1 MRNHGLVFFLFMCL
15 TLFGVWALTKMN
27 KDEFPFFTIRQG
39 VVVAVYPGA
48 TAQEVEAQVT
58 KPLED
63 YINGFEEVDK
73 AHTYSVTEDGIVYVY
88 VSLRMFVKSN
98 NEAWSRIRANLD
110 LFRKTSLPK
119 GVLGMMVVDDFGNTS
134 SMLLAVESP
143 ERTPRELAHFARLL
157 SDRLRTIPEMGKI
170 KILGQRQ
177 EEIAVT
183 IDPARLSAYG
193 VNQNLLNAQLLLQ
206 GLRTMTGSEDGAQ
219 YQVVIPYATD
229 YEIAEQIIWS
239 DPATGATL
247 RLKDVA
253 TIERRYATPSKYVD
267 FYEGSTQEYANCLII
282 SMEMTPGN
290 NIVEFGRKVEAQ
302 LEAAR
307 AELPPDLQFHR
318 ITDQPKVVD
327 ASVSSFLR
335 DILISIVVVILVM
348 LMLFPLR
355 TALVAS
361 TGVPV
366 CIAIALGLMYLMGIE
381 LNTVT
386 LAALIFVLGM
396 IVDDSVIV
404 IDGYTNLLEKGH
416 SRWYSAAVS
425 TKQLFV
431 PMALATCSISGMF
444 FPMTKIIT
452 GPLGEFIQ
460 LFPFAVM
467 FALVASIFYAT
478 WVTPYMATCFVRRT
492 RPEEMNRFE
501 RGQNKFFGW
510 LQRGYEKMLRYCFR
524 RPWAVYLLLIL
535 SLGLGLFLLTRL
547 NIQLLPKAER
557 ECFAVEIHL
566 REGSQIEETALVA
579 DSLARVLQQDPR
591 VKSVTS
597 FVGQASPRF
606 HAVYTPNMAK
616 PSYAQFIVNTISCDA
631 TLDVIREYGP
641 RYENHFPNA
650 YIRFKQVDYQAAKN
664 PVEVRFKGGDLE
676 QMAVLADSLKA
687 FMAQQPEM
695 TWVHS
700 DYDQF
705 KRQVRIVLKEDEA
718 TRLGITQAQLSL
730 YLATLHS
737 GTTMTTLYED
747 DYPLPVVLYM
757 EEQGTKSQTCPDLS
771 GEQGDA
777 KLSNS
782 KWSNSQIESLLIP
795 TNIPSLWVPL
805 RQVATLEPAW
815 HHASITHYN
824 GIPTITVG
832 CDLRGNT
839 SSVAAEKKVKQW
851 ISTHLNDLPEG
862 VTISYGGLS
871 AVNSE
876 MVPQILWSV
885 VAALLVMLVLLLYHF
900 GKVPL
905 ALLTLSSALLCIYG
919 AFLGLYIFRLDIS
932 ITAFLGLVALIGVI
946 VRNAIMM
953 YEYAEELR
961 KTKHLSVRDAAYEA
975 GLRRMR
981 PIFLTSAT
989 TALGV
994 MPMIIAHTSLWMPM
1008 GVVICFGTIF
1018 TLPLTVTIL
1027 PVMYWK
1033 LMGRKRTHPAPHR
1046 TPSNSPYKGGEGN
1059 FLTLLLC
1066 LLCCL
1071 PISANNVYPDS
1082 VVSTDESNISTP
1094 SLCREGRGGSSTPS
1108 LCREGRG
1115 GSSPSPFKGEPER
1128 VSEPERVLTLDSC
1141 LALARKNNPEL
1152 RKAALEVEKAKQ
1164 VKQQAFTNYFPQVSA
1179 SALGYH
1185 ALNPL
1190 VDIGLT
1196 DIGNANTREL
1206 LQALYEEFGASLGL
1220 QNHLALFQYGYTMGV
1235 TAVQPVY
1242 VGGKVVAGNRLAK
1255 VGVQAAELQREVQER
1270 DVLEEVEES
1279 YWLIVGLQEKQ
1290 QTVEAVAT
1298 LLDTL
1303 HYTVQTAVNAGLAL
1317 PSDLLQ
1323 VEIKQSEIR
1332 RTRLQLESGLR
1343 LAKRALALAIGV
1355 EDDIV
1360 LSTDPL
1366 QLPLQRGRVD
1376 ELPSSIDTN
1385 LSPSLVGRDG
1395 VGPLSPSLCREGWGG
1410 SSPEHDL
1417 LALQVEAA
1425 QLQKRMVLADAL
1437 PQVAVGASYSYGK
1450 FQADILRNGFGS
1462 ETGNGLLFVSVKVPL
1477 TEWWDTGHKL
1487 KEHSLAVEQARI
1499 EQEHLSAMLDLRT
1512 QQVCDQLQ
1520 QAILMVSEQEQ
1531 VLQKAQQ
1538 NYQLMQA
1545 NYQAGMATLTDL
1557 LTAQTT
1563 LLKAQN
1569 DLTDAIIAYR
1579 VSARRYADF
1588 TRSNRNRSSVSNPS
1602 PFKGEP
1608 ERVSHKAQQFTSHQ
1622 YASAIDHS
1630 ERHTLNLQKYD
1641 IPFPFHSFW

>member
-253 TIERRYATPSKYVD
+253 TIERRYAAASKYVD

-290 NIVEFGRKVEAQ
+290 NIVEFGRKVEKQ
-302 LEAAR
+302 LETAR

-478 WVTPYMATCFVRRT
+478 WVTPYMATRFVHRT

-510 LQRGYEKMLRYCFR
+510 LQSGYEKMLRYCFR

-566 REGSQIEETALVA
+566 REGSPLEETALVA

-631 TLDVIREYGP
+631 TLEVIREYGP

-757 EEQGTKSQTCPDLS
+757 EEQGTKSQEPRARS
-771 GEQGDA
+771 QEQGDA

-782 KWSNSQIESLLIP
+782 KWSNSQIDDLLIP

-919 AFLGLYIFRLDIS
+919 AFLGLYIFQLDIS

-1033 LMGRKRTHPAPHR
+1033 LMGKR
-1046 TPSNSPYKGGEGN
+1046 PSKSPLKGDIKSDKSLQT
-1059 FLTLLLC
+1059 FSKPLLTILLC

-1071 PISANNVYPDS
+1071 PISANNAYPDS
-1082 VVSTDESNISTP
+1082 VVSTDEGNLSTP
-1094 SLCREGRGGSSTPS
+1094 SLCREGRGGSSSFPS
-1108 LCREGRG
+1108 VSSTSRG
-1115 GSSPSPFKGEPER
+1115 G
-1128 VSEPERVLTLDSC
+1128 
-1141 LALARKNNPEL
+1141 
-1152 RKAALEVEKAKQ
+1152 
-1164 VKQQAFTNYFPQVSA
+1164 
-1179 SALGYH
+1179 
-1185 ALNPL
+1185 
-1190 VDIGLT
+1190 
-1196 DIGNANTREL
+1196 
-1206 LQALYEEFGASLGL
+1206 
-1220 QNHLALFQYGYTMGV
+1220 
-1235 TAVQPVY
+1235 
-1242 VGGKVVAGNRLAK
+1242 
-1255 VGVQAAELQREVQER
+1255 
-1270 DVLEEVEES
+1270 
-1279 YWLIVGLQEKQ
+1279 
-1290 QTVEAVAT
+1290 
-1298 LLDTL
+1298 
-1303 HYTVQTAVNAGLAL
+1303 
-1317 PSDLLQ
+1317 
-1323 VEIKQSEIR
+1323 
-1332 RTRLQLESGLR
+1332 
-1343 LAKRALALAIGV
+1343 
-1355 EDDIV
+1355 
-1360 LSTDPL
+1360 
-1366 QLPLQRGRVD
+1366 
-1376 ELPSSIDTN
+1376 
-1385 LSPSLVGRDG
+1385 
-1395 VGPLSPSLCREGWGG
+1395 
-1410 SSPEHDL
+1410 
-1417 LALQVEAA
+1417 
-1425 QLQKRMVLADAL
+1425 
-1437 PQVAVGASYSYGK
+1437 
-1450 FQADILRNGFGS
+1450 
-1462 ETGNGLLFVSVKVPL
+1462 
-1477 TEWWDTGHKL
+1477 
-1487 KEHSLAVEQARI
+1487 
-1499 EQEHLSAMLDLRT
+1499 
-1512 QQVCDQLQ
+1512 
-1520 QAILMVSEQEQ
+1520 
-1531 VLQKAQQ
+1531 
-1538 NYQLMQA
+1538 
-1545 NYQAGMATLTDL
+1545 
-1557 LTAQTT
+1557 
-1563 LLKAQN
+1563 
-1569 DLTDAIIAYR
+1569 
-1579 VSARRYADF
+1579 
-1588 TRSNRNRSSVSNPS
+1588 
-1602 PFKGEP
+1602 
-1608 ERVSHKAQQFTSHQ
+1608 
-1622 YASAIDHS
+1622 
-1630 ERHTLNLQKYD
+1630 
-1641 IPFPFHSFW
+1641 

>member
-247 RLKDVA
+247 RLKDVS

-478 WVTPYMATCFVRRT
+478 WVTPYMATRFVRRT

-510 LQRGYEKMLRYCFR
+510 LQSGYEKMLRYCFR

-566 REGSQIEETALVA
+566 REGAPIEETALVA

-616 PSYAQFIVNTISCDA
+616 SSYAQFIVNTISCDA
-631 TLDVIREYGP
+631 TLEVIREYGP

-730 YLATLHS
+730 YLAMLHS

-757 EEQGTKSQTCPDLS
+757 EEQGTKEVRSPGRTIA
-771 GEQGDA
+771 QGTQA
-777 KLSNS
+777 SSSYAMQLSNS

-815 HHASITHYN
+815 HRASITHYN

-851 ISTHLNDLPEG
+851 ISTHMTDLPEG

-900 GKVPL
+900 GKVSL

-919 AFLGLYIFRLDIS
+919 AFLGLYIFQLDIS

-1033 LMGRKRTHPAPHR
+1033 LMGKR
-1046 TPSNSPYKGGEGN
+1046 PSKSPLKGDFKAGKSVQTFSKP
-1059 FLTLLLC
+1059 FLTILLC

-1071 PISANNVYPDS
+1071 PVSANNAYTDS
-1082 VVSTDESNISTP
+1082 VVSIDEGN
-1094 SLCREGRGGSSTPS
+1094 LSTPS

-1115 GSSPSPFKGEPER
+1115 GSSP
-1128 VSEPERVLTLDSC
+1128 LTLDSC

-1255 VGVQAAELQREVQER
+1255 VGIQAAELQREVQER

-1323 VEIKQSEIR
+1323 VEIKQSELR

-1343 LAKRALALAIGV
+1343 LAKRALAVAIGV

-1395 VGPLSPSLCREGWGG
+1395 VGPLSLPLVGG
-1410 SSPEHDL
+1410 VGGGLPEHDL

-1437 PQVAVGASYSYGK
+1437 PQVAIGANYSYGK

-1579 VSARRYADF
+1579 VSARRYADL

>member
-1 MRNHGLVFFLFMCL
+1 MAKRNHIEGAMRNHGLVFFFFAAL

-73 AHTYSVTEDGIVYVY
+73 AHTYSVTEDGMVYVY

-119 GVLGMMVVDDFGNTS
+119 GVVAMMVVDDFGNTS
-134 SMLLAVESP
+134 SMLLAVESR
-143 ERTPRELAHFARLL
+143 ERTPRELEQFARQL

-219 YQVVIPYATD
+219 YQVVIPYGSEH
-229 YEIAEQIIWS
+229 EIAEQIIWS
-239 DPATGATL
+239 DAASGAAL

-253 TIERRYATPSKYVD
+253 TVERRYASPAKYVD
-267 FYEGSTQEYANCLII
+267 FYEGGTQERANCLII

-290 NIVEFGRKVEAQ
+290 NIVEFGEKVEAQ
-302 LEAAR
+302 LKTAR

-335 DILISIVVVILVM
+335 DIIISILVVILVM

-425 TKQLFV
+425 TRQLFV

-460 LFPFAVM
+460 LFPFAIT
-467 FALVASIFYAT
+467 FALVSSIFYAT
-478 WVTPYMATCFVRRT
+478 WVTPYMATRFVRRT
-492 RPEEMNRFE
+492 RPEEMSWFE
-501 RGQNKFFGW
+501 RRQNKFFGW
-510 LQRGYEKMLRYCFR
+510 LQRGYEKMLRRCFN
-524 RPWAVYLLLIL
+524 RPWGVYLLLVGSI
-535 SLGLGLFLLTRL
+535 GLGLFLLTRL

-566 REGSQIEETALVA
+566 REGSPLEETAEVC
-579 DSLARVLQQDPR
+579 DSLARILQQDPR

-606 HAVYTPNMAK
+606 HAIYAPNMAK
-616 PSYAQFIVNTISCDA
+616 PSYGQFIVNTVSCNA
-631 TLDVIREYGP
+631 TLDVIREYTP
-641 RYENHFPNA
+641 KYENYFPNA

-705 KRQVRIVLKEDEA
+705 VRQVRIVLKEDEA
-718 TRLGITQAQLSL
+718 TRLGITQTQLSL

-737 GTTMTTLYED
+737 GTTVTTIYED
-747 DYPLPVVLYM
+747 DYPVPVVLYM
-757 EEQGTKSQTCPDLS
+757 DKEPGMGSQEQGLAQLS
-771 GEQGDA
+771 T
-777 KLSNS
+777 L
-782 KWSNSQIESLLIP
+782 NSQSSLEDLLIP
-795 TNIPSLWVPL
+795 TNIPSVWVPL

-815 HHASITHYN
+815 HRASITHYN

-832 CDLRGNT
+832 CDLRGKT

-851 ISTHLNDLPEG
+851 IKTHLNDLPEG
-862 VTISYGGLS
+862 ISISYGGLS

-900 GKVPL
+900 GKVSL
-905 ALLTLSSALLCIYG
+905 AILTLSSALLCIYG
-919 AFLGLYIFRLDIS
+919 AFLGLFIFRLDIS
-932 ITAFLGLVALIGVI
+932 MTAFLGLVALIGVI

-1018 TLPLTVTIL
+1018 TLPLTITIL

-1033 LMGRKRTHPAPHR
+1033 LMGRSER
-1046 TPSNSPYKGGEGN
+1046 KGGTVSGAQQEQLSDALPPQKETPTLQKSVVKPV
-1059 FLTLLLC
+1059 LTILLC

-1071 PISANNVYPDS
+1071 PAIADTNL
-1082 VVSTDESNISTP
+1082 STPSLRMEEQGGASTP
-1094 SLCREGRGGSSTPS
+1094 SLCREGRGGSS
-1108 LCREGRG
+1108 
-1115 GSSPSPFKGEPER
+1115 
-1128 VSEPERVLTLDSC
+1128 LTLDSC
-1141 LALARKNNPEL
+1141 LQLARKNNPEL
-1152 RKAALEVEKAKQ
+1152 KKAVLEVEKAKQ

-1179 SALGYH
+1179 TAVGYH
-1185 ALNPL
+1185 ALHPIID
-1190 VDIGLT
+1190 VGLT
-1196 DIGNANTREL
+1196 DLGNANTREI
-1206 LQALYEEFGASLGL
+1206 LQVLYEEYGAALGL
-1220 QNHLALFQYGYTMGV
+1220 QNHLSLFQYGYTVGV
-1235 TAVQPVY
+1235 SAVQPVY
-1242 VGGKVVAGNRLAK
+1242 VGGKIAAGNRLAK
-1255 VGVQAAELQREVQER
+1255 VGIQAAELQREVQER

-1290 QTVEAVAT
+1290 ETVEAVSA

-1303 HYTVQTAVNAGLAL
+1303 HHTVQTAVNAGLTL
-1317 PSDLLQ
+1317 PTDLLQ

-1343 LAKRALALAIGV
+1343 LAKRALAIAIGV
-1355 EDDIV
+1355 EDITIIEDAGISPAV
-1360 LSTDPL
+1360 QECTVSGSHDNDT
-1366 QLPLQRGRVD
+1366 
-1376 ELPSSIDTN
+1376 IDTN
-1385 LSPSLVGRDG
+1385 LSPYLERDG
-1395 VGPLSPSLCREGWGG
+1395 EAHLSPSLCREGWGG

-1437 PQVAVGASYSYGK
+1437 PQVAVGANYAYGK
-1450 FQADILRNGFGS
+1450 FQADILRDGFGS
-1462 ETGNGLLFVSVKVPL
+1462 NTGNGMLFLTVKLPL
-1477 TEWWDTGHKL
+1477 TEWWETGHKL
-1487 KEHSLAVEQARI
+1487 KQQNLALEQAKI
-1499 EQEHLSAMLDLRT
+1499 DQAHLSEMLDLRT
-1512 QQVCDQLQ
+1512 QQVYDQLQ
-1520 QAILMVSEQEQ
+1520 QSVLMVAEQEQ

-1579 VSARRYADF
+1579 VSARRYADL
-1588 TRSNRNRSSVSNPS
+1588 TRSNRTRLGAQESSSAS
-1602 PFKGEP
+1602 DKEQGGGATS
-1608 ERVSHKAQQFTSHQ
+1608 RKAQQLTSHQ

>member
-267 FYEGSTQEYANCLII
+267 FYEGCTQEYANCLII

-307 AELPPDLQFHR
+307 TELPPDLQFHR

-478 WVTPYMATCFVRRT
+478 WVTPYMATRFVRRT

-510 LQRGYEKMLRYCFR
+510 LQSGYEKMLRYCFR

-566 REGSQIEETALVA
+566 REGSPIVETALVA
-579 DSLARVLQQDPR
+579 DSLARMLQQDPR

-631 TLDVIREYGP
+631 TLEVIREYGP

-687 FMAQQPEM
+687 FMAQQSEM

-718 TRLGITQAQLSL
+718 TRLGITQTQLSL

-771 GEQGDA
+771 GERGDA

-782 KWSNSQIESLLIP
+782 KWSNSQIESLPIP

-815 HHASITHYN
+815 HRASITHYN

-851 ISTHLNDLPEG
+851 ISTHLTDLPEG

-953 YEYAEELR
+953 YEYAEELC

-1033 LMGRKRTHPAPHR
+1033 LMGKR
-1046 TPSNSPYKGGEGN
+1046 PSKSPLKGDFKAGKSVQT
-1059 FLTLLLC
+1059 FSKPLLTILLC

-1071 PISANNVYPDS
+1071 PISANNAYTDS
-1082 VVSTDESNISTP
+1082 VVFIDEGNLSTP
-1094 SLCREGRGGSSTPS
+1094 SLCREGRGGFS
-1108 LCREGRG
+1108 L
-1115 GSSPSPFKGEPER
+1115 SPFKG
-1128 VSEPERVLTLDSC
+1128 EPERVLTLDSC
-1141 LALARKNNPEL
+1141 LALARRNNPEL

-1255 VGVQAAELQREVQER
+1255 VGIQAAELQREVQER

-1323 VEIKQSEIR
+1323 VEIKQSELR

-1343 LAKRALALAIGV
+1343 LAKRALAVDIGV

-1395 VGPLSPSLCREGWGG
+1395 VGPLSSSLVGRDGVGPLSLPLVGG
-1410 SSPEHDL
+1410 VGGGLPEHDL

-1437 PQVAVGASYSYGK
+1437 PQVAIGANYSYGK

-1477 TEWWDTGHKL
+1477 TEWWETGHKL

-1579 VSARRYADF
+1579 VSARRYADL

>member
-302 LEAAR
+302 LETAR

-366 CIAIALGLMYLMGIE
+366 CIAIALGLMYLTGIE

-478 WVTPYMATCFVRRT
+478 WVTPYMATRFVHRT

-510 LQRGYEKMLRYCFR
+510 LQSGYEKMLRYCFR

-566 REGSQIEETALVA
+566 REGSPIEETALVA
-579 DSLARVLQQDPR
+579 DSLARMLQQDPR

-631 TLDVIREYGP
+631 TLEVIREYGP

-718 TRLGITQAQLSL
+718 TRLGITQTQLSL

-757 EEQGTKSQTCPDLS
+757 EEQGTKSQ
-771 GEQGDA
+771 GDE

-1033 LMGRKRTHPAPHR
+1033 LMGKR
-1046 TPSNSPYKGGEGN
+1046 PSKSPLKGDFKAGKSVQTFSKP
-1059 FLTLLLC
+1059 FLTILLC

-1071 PISANNVYPDS
+1071 PISANNAYLDS
-1082 VVSTDESNISTP
+1082 VVSIDEGNLSTP
-1094 SLCREGRGGSSTPS
+1094 SLCREGRGGSS
-1108 LCREGRG
+1108 L
-1115 GSSPSPFKGEPER
+1115 SPFKGEPEG
-1128 VSEPERVLTLDSC
+1128 VLEPERVLTLDSC

-1185 ALNPL
+1185 ALNPM

-1255 VGVQAAELQREVQER
+1255 VGIQASELQREVQER

-1323 VEIKQSEIR
+1323 VEIKQSELR

-1343 LAKRALALAIGV
+1343 LAKRALAVAIGV

-1395 VGPLSPSLCREGWGG
+1395 VGPLSLPLVGGVGEGL
-1410 SSPEHDL
+1410 PEHDL

-1437 PQVAVGASYSYGK
+1437 PQVAIGANYSYGK
-1450 FQADILRNGFGS
+1450 FQADILHNGFGS

-1579 VSARRYADF
+1579 VSARRYADL

-1630 ERHTLNLQKYD
+1630 ECHTLNLQKYD

>member
-1 MRNHGLVFFLFMCL
+1 MRNHGLVFFLFICL

-119 GVLGMMVVDDFGNTS
+119 GVLAVMVVDDFGNTS

-143 ERTPRELAHFARLL
+143 ERTPRELEQFARSL

-206 GLRTMTGSEDGAQ
+206 GMRTMTGSEDGAQ
-219 YQVVIPYATD
+219 YQVVIPYSSD
-229 YEIAEQIIWS
+229 HEIAEQIIWS
-239 DPATGATL
+239 DPATGTTL

-253 TIERRYATPSKYVD
+253 TVERRYATPTKYVD
-267 FYEGSTQEYANCLII
+267 FYEGGTQNHTNCLII

-302 LEAAR
+302 LETAR

-478 WVTPYMATCFVRRT
+478 WVTPYMATRFVRRT

-510 LQRGYEKMLRYCFR
+510 LQSGYEKMLCYCFR

-566 REGSQIEETALVA
+566 REGSPIEETALVA

-631 TLDVIREYGP
+631 TLEVIREYGP

-757 EEQGTKSQTCPDLS
+757 EEQGAGSQ
-771 GEQGDA
+771 EQGA
-777 KLSNS
+777 RSKEPEGVELSNSKLSNS
-782 KWSNSQIESLLIP
+782 QIDDLLIP

-815 HHASITHYN
+815 HPASITHYN

-919 AFLGLYIFRLDIS
+919 AFLGLYIFQLDIS

-1033 LMGRKRTHPAPHR
+1033 LMGKKMTLPNPHR

-1059 FLTLLLC
+1059 FLTILLC

-1071 PISANNVYPDS
+1071 PISANNAYPDS
-1082 VVSTDESNISTP
+1082 VVSTDEGNLSI
-1094 SLCREGRGGSSTPS
+1094 PS

-1115 GSSPSPFKGEPER
+1115 GSSPSPFKGE
-1128 VSEPERVLTLDSC
+1128 SERVLTLDSC
-1141 LALARKNNPEL
+1141 LQLARKNNPEL

-1179 SALGYH
+1179 TALGYH
-1185 ALNPL
+1185 ALNPI

-1220 QNHLALFQYGYTMGV
+1220 QNHLALFQYGYTVGV
-1235 TAVQPVY
+1235 SAVQPVY
-1242 VGGKVVAGNRLAK
+1242 VGGKVAAGNRLAK
-1255 VGVQAAELQREVQER
+1255 VGVQAAELQQEVQER
-1270 DVLEEVEES
+1270 EVLEEVEES

-1343 LAKRALALAIGV
+1343 LAKRALAVAIGV

-1360 LSTDPL
+1360 LSPDPL
-1366 QLPLQRGRVD
+1366 QLPLREHPKNQRFFGDPARGRVD
-1376 ELPSSIDTN
+1376 ELLSSIDTN

-1395 VGPLSPSLCREGWGG
+1395 VGPLSPSLCREGRGG

-1417 LALQVEAA
+1417 LALQVKAA

-1437 PQVAVGASYSYGK
+1437 PQVAIGANYSYGK
-1450 FQADILRNGFGS
+1450 FQADILRDDFGS
-1462 ETGNGLLFVSVKVPL
+1462 KTGNGLVFVSVKVPL

-1487 KEHSLAVEQARI
+1487 KEHSLAVEQAKI
-1499 EQEHLSAMLDLRT
+1499 EQEHLSEMLDLRT
-1512 QQVCDQLQ
+1512 QQVCDQLEQ
-1520 QAILMVSEQEQ
+1520 SILLVAEQEQ
-1531 VLQKAQQ
+1531 VLLKAQQ

-1579 VSARRYADF
+1579 VSARRYADL
-1588 TRSNRNRSSVSNPS
+1588 TRSNRNRSSVSHNS

>member
-193 VNQNLLNAQLLLQ
+193 VNQNLLNVQLLLQ

-253 TIERRYATPSKYVD
+253 TIERCYATPSKYVD

-302 LEAAR
+302 LETAR

-478 WVTPYMATCFVRRT
+478 WVTPYMATRFVRRT

-566 REGSQIEETALVA
+566 REGSLIEETALVA

-631 TLDVIREYGP
+631 TLEVIREYTP

-757 EEQGTKSQTCPDLS
+757 EEQGTKSQ
-771 GEQGDA
+771 GDE

-795 TNIPSLWVPL
+795 TNLPSLWVPL

-815 HHASITHYN
+815 HRASITHYN

-851 ISTHLNDLPEG
+851 ISTHLSDLPEG

-1033 LMGRKRTHPAPHR
+1033 LMGKR
-1046 TPSNSPYKGGEGN
+1046 PSKSPLKGDFKAGKSVQTFSKP
-1059 FLTLLLC
+1059 FLTILLC

-1071 PISANNVYPDS
+1071 PVSANNAYTDS
-1082 VVSTDESNISTP
+1082 VVSIDEGN
-1094 SLCREGRGGSSTPS
+1094 LSTPS

-1115 GSSPSPFKGEPER
+1115 GSSP
-1128 VSEPERVLTLDSC
+1128 LTLDSC

-1437 PQVAVGASYSYGK
+1437 PQVAIGANYSYGK
-1450 FQADILRNGFGS
+1450 FQADILRDDFGS
-1462 ETGNGLLFVSVKVPL
+1462 KTGNGLLFVSVKVPL

-1487 KEHSLAVEQARI
+1487 KEHSLAVEQAKI
-1499 EQEHLSAMLDLRT
+1499 EQEHLSEMLDLRT
-1512 QQVCDQLQ
+1512 QQVCDQLEQ
-1520 QAILMVSEQEQ
+1520 SILLVAEQEQ
-1531 VLQKAQQ
+1531 VLRKAQQ

-1579 VSARRYADF
+1579 VSARRYADL
-1588 TRSNRNRSSVSNPS
+1588 TRSNRNRSSVSHNS

-1630 ERHTLNLQKYD
+1630 EHHTLNLQKYD

>member
-1 MRNHGLVFFLFMCL
+1 MRNRNHIEGAMRNHGLVFFLFMCL

-63 YINGFEEVDK
+63 YINAFEEVDK
-73 AHTYSVTEDGIVYVY
+73 AHTYSVTEDGMVYVY

-119 GVLGMMVVDDFGNTS
+119 GVLAVMVVDDFGNTS

-143 ERTPRELAHFARLL
+143 ERTPRELEQFARSL

-206 GLRTMTGSEDGAQ
+206 GMRTMTGSEDGAQ
-219 YQVVIPYATD
+219 YQVVIPYGSEH
-229 YEIAEQIIWS
+229 EIAEQIIWS

-253 TIERRYATPSKYVD
+253 TVERRYATSSKYVD
-267 FYEGSTQEYANCLII
+267 FYEGKALCPGTPQFIPTSREQVGAQRRCGLQAAPGDKEEQRGMVRPGDRTSMKAAPNSVEPALNHTNCLII

-290 NIVEFGRKVEAQ
+290 NIVEFGEKVEAQ
-302 LEAAR
+302 LQTAR

-335 DILISIVVVILVM
+335 DIIISIVVVILVM

-478 WVTPYMATCFVRRT
+478 WVTPYMATRFVRRT
-492 RPEEMNRFE
+492 RPEEKNWFE

-510 LQRGYEKMLRYCFR
+510 LQRGYERLLRRCFE
-524 RPWAVYLLLIL
+524 RPWMVYLLLIG
-535 SLGLGLFLLTRL
+535 SLGLGIFLLTRL

-566 REGSQIEETALVA
+566 REGSSVEETAVVA
-579 DSLARVLQQDPR
+579 DSLARILQQDPR

-606 HAVYTPNMAK
+606 HAVYAPNMAK
-616 PSYAQFIVNTISCDA
+616 PSYAQFIVNTVSCDA
-631 TLDVIREYGP
+631 TLEVIREYTP

-650 YIRFKQVDYQAAKN
+650 YVRFKQVDYQAAKN

-718 TRLGITQAQLSL
+718 TRLGITQTQLSL
-730 YLATLHS
+730 YLATLHG
-737 GTTMTTLYED
+737 GTTMTTLYEN
-747 DYPLPVVLYM
+747 DYPIPVVLYM
-757 EEQGTKSQTCPDLS
+757 EEEPRAKSQEPRTLNELPRPAC
-771 GEQGDA
+771 GEGVGGGESLNPQPST
-777 KLSNS
+777 L
-782 KWSNSQIESLLIP
+782 NSQPSLEDVLVP

-815 HHASITHYN
+815 HRAFITHYN

-851 ISTHLNDLPEG
+851 INTHMTDLPEG

-919 AFLGLYIFRLDIS
+919 AFLGLFIFQLDIS

-994 MPMIIAHTSLWMPM
+994 MPMIIARTSLWMPM
-1008 GVVICFGTIF
+1008 GVVICFGTIL
-1018 TLPLTVTIL
+1018 TLPLTITIL

-1033 LMGRKRTHPAPHR
+1033 LMGKKRTLPNP
-1046 TPSNSPYKGGEGN
+1046 PYRGRGKN
-1059 FLTLLLC
+1059 LITLLLS

-1071 PISANNVYPDS
+1071 PISANNDYPES
-1082 VVSTDESNISTP
+1082 VVSTDEGNLP
-1094 SLCREGRGGSSTPS
+1094 TPS

-1115 GSSPSPFKGEPER
+1115 GSSP
-1128 VSEPERVLTLDSC
+1128 LTLDSC
-1141 LALARKNNPEL
+1141 LQLARKNNPEL

-1220 QNHLALFQYGYTMGV
+1220 QNHLALFQYGYTVGV
-1235 TAVQPVY
+1235 SAVQPVY

-1255 VGVQAAELQREVQER
+1255 VGVQAAELQQEVQER

-1290 QTVEAVAT
+1290 QTVEAVAA

-1303 HYTVQTAVNAGLAL
+1303 HHTVQTAFNVGLAL
-1317 PSDLLQ
+1317 PTDLLQ

-1332 RTRLQLESGLR
+1332 RTRLQ
-1343 LAKRALALAIGV
+1343 
-1355 EDDIV
+1355 
-1360 LSTDPL
+1360 
-1366 QLPLQRGRVD
+1366 
-1376 ELPSSIDTN
+1376 
-1385 LSPSLVGRDG
+1385 
-1395 VGPLSPSLCREGWGG
+1395 
-1410 SSPEHDL
+1410 
-1417 LALQVEAA
+1417 
-1425 QLQKRMVLADAL
+1425 
-1437 PQVAVGASYSYGK
+1437 
-1450 FQADILRNGFGS
+1450 
-1462 ETGNGLLFVSVKVPL
+1462 
-1477 TEWWDTGHKL
+1477 
-1487 KEHSLAVEQARI
+1487 
-1499 EQEHLSAMLDLRT
+1499 
-1512 QQVCDQLQ
+1512 
-1520 QAILMVSEQEQ
+1520 
-1531 VLQKAQQ
+1531 
-1538 NYQLMQA
+1538 
-1545 NYQAGMATLTDL
+1545 
-1557 LTAQTT
+1557 
-1563 LLKAQN
+1563 
-1569 DLTDAIIAYR
+1569 
-1579 VSARRYADF
+1579 
-1588 TRSNRNRSSVSNPS
+1588 
-1602 PFKGEP
+1602 
-1608 ERVSHKAQQFTSHQ
+1608 
-1622 YASAIDHS
+1622 
-1630 ERHTLNLQKYD
+1630 
-1641 IPFPFHSFW
+1641 

>member
-1 MRNHGLVFFLFMCL
+1 
-15 TLFGVWALTKMN
+15 
-27 KDEFPFFTIRQG
+27 
-39 VVVAVYPGA
+39 
-48 TAQEVEAQVT
+48 
-58 KPLED
+58 
-63 YINGFEEVDK
+63 
-73 AHTYSVTEDGIVYVY
+73 
-88 VSLRMFVKSN
+88 
-98 NEAWSRIRANLD
+98 
-110 LFRKTSLPK
+110 
-119 GVLGMMVVDDFGNTS
+119 
-134 SMLLAVESP
+134 
-143 ERTPRELAHFARLL
+143 
-157 SDRLRTIPEMGKI
+157 
-170 KILGQRQ
+170 
-177 EEIAVT
+177 
-183 IDPARLSAYG
+183 
-193 VNQNLLNAQLLLQ
+193 
-206 GLRTMTGSEDGAQ
+206 
-219 YQVVIPYATD
+219 
-229 YEIAEQIIWS
+229 
-239 DPATGATL
+239 
-247 RLKDVA
+247 
-253 TIERRYATPSKYVD
+253 
-267 FYEGSTQEYANCLII
+267 
-282 SMEMTPGN
+282 
-290 NIVEFGRKVEAQ
+290 
-302 LEAAR
+302 
-307 AELPPDLQFHR
+307 
-318 ITDQPKVVD
+318 
-327 ASVSSFLR
+327 
-335 DILISIVVVILVM
+335 
-348 LMLFPLR
+348 
-355 TALVAS
+355 
-361 TGVPV
+361 
-366 CIAIALGLMYLMGIE
+366 
-381 LNTVT
+381 
-386 LAALIFVLGM
+386 
-396 IVDDSVIV
+396 
-404 IDGYTNLLEKGH
+404 
-416 SRWYSAAVS
+416 
-425 TKQLFV
+425 
-431 PMALATCSISGMF
+431 
-444 FPMTKIIT
+444 
-452 GPLGEFIQ
+452 
-460 LFPFAVM
+460 
-467 FALVASIFYAT
+467 
-478 WVTPYMATCFVRRT
+478 
-492 RPEEMNRFE
+492 
-501 RGQNKFFGW
+501 
-510 LQRGYEKMLRYCFR
+510 
-524 RPWAVYLLLIL
+524 
-535 SLGLGLFLLTRL
+535 
-547 NIQLLPKAER
+547 
-557 ECFAVEIHL
+557 
-566 REGSQIEETALVA
+566 
-579 DSLARVLQQDPR
+579 
-591 VKSVTS
+591 
-597 FVGQASPRF
+597 
-606 HAVYTPNMAK
+606 
-616 PSYAQFIVNTISCDA
+616 
-631 TLDVIREYGP
+631 
-641 RYENHFPNA
+641 
-650 YIRFKQVDYQAAKN
+650 
-664 PVEVRFKGGDLE
+664 
-676 QMAVLADSLKA
+676 
-687 FMAQQPEM
+687 
-695 TWVHS
+695 
-700 DYDQF
+700 
-705 KRQVRIVLKEDEA
+705 
-718 TRLGITQAQLSL
+718 
-730 YLATLHS
+730 
-737 GTTMTTLYED
+737 
-747 DYPLPVVLYM
+747 
-757 EEQGTKSQTCPDLS
+757 
-771 GEQGDA
+771 
-777 KLSNS
+777 
-782 KWSNSQIESLLIP
+782 
-795 TNIPSLWVPL
+795 
-805 RQVATLEPAW
+805 
-815 HHASITHYN
+815 
-824 GIPTITVG
+824 
-832 CDLRGNT
+832 
-839 SSVAAEKKVKQW
+839 
-851 ISTHLNDLPEG
+851 
-862 VTISYGGLS
+862 
-871 AVNSE
+871 
-876 MVPQILWSV
+876 
-885 VAALLVMLVLLLYHF
+885 
-900 GKVPL
+900 
-905 ALLTLSSALLCIYG
+905 
-919 AFLGLYIFRLDIS
+919 
-932 ITAFLGLVALIGVI
+932 
-946 VRNAIMM
+946 
-953 YEYAEELR
+953 
-961 KTKHLSVRDAAYEA
+961 
-975 GLRRMR
+975 MR

-1033 LMGRKRTHPAPHR
+1033 LMGKR
-1046 TPSNSPYKGGEGN
+1046 PSKSPLKGDIKSGKSVQT
-1059 FLTLLLC
+1059 FSKPLLTILLC
-1066 LLCCL
+1066 LLCGL
-1071 PISANNVYPDS
+1071 PISANNAYPDS
-1082 VVSTDESNISTP
+1082 VVSTDEGN
-1094 SLCREGRGGSSTPS
+1094 LSTPS

-1128 VSEPERVLTLDSC
+1128 VLEPERALTLDSC
-1141 LALARKNNPEL
+1141 LALARRNNPEL
-1152 RKAALEVEKAKQ
+1152 RKASLEVEKAKQ

-1270 DVLEEVEES
+1270 EVQEEVEES

-1355 EDDIV
+1355 EVDIV

-1437 PQVAVGASYSYGK
+1437 PQVAIGANYSYGK

-1579 VSARRYADF
+1579 VSARRYADL
-1588 TRSNRNRSSVSNPS
+1588 TRSNRSRSSVSNPS

>member
-143 ERTPRELAHFARLL
+143 ERTPRELAHFTRLL

-253 TIERRYATPSKYVD
+253 TIERRYAASSKYVD

-478 WVTPYMATCFVRRT
+478 WVTPYMATRFVRRT

-510 LQRGYEKMLRYCFR
+510 LQSGYEKMLRYCFR

-566 REGSQIEETALVA
+566 REGSPIEETALVA

-631 TLDVIREYGP
+631 TLEVIREYGP

-705 KRQVRIVLKEDEA
+705 KRQVRIVLKEEEA

-757 EEQGTKSQTCPDLS
+757 EEQGGRSQ
-771 GEQGDA
+771 EQGDA

-782 KWSNSQIESLLIP
+782 KWSNCQIDDLLIP

-851 ISTHLNDLPEG
+851 ISTHLTDLPEG

-919 AFLGLYIFRLDIS
+919 AFLGLYIFQLDIS

-1033 LMGRKRTHPAPHR
+1033 LMGRKEPRTRSQEQGRA
-1046 TPSNSPYKGGEGN
+1046 TNSASSIIGKAKNVLP
-1059 FLTLLLC
+1059 LLLC

-1071 PISANNVYPDS
+1071 PISANNAYPDS
-1082 VVSTDESNISTP
+1082 VVSTDEGNLSTP
-1094 SLCREGRGGSSTPS
+1094 SLYREGRGGSST
-1108 LCREGRG
+1108 
-1115 GSSPSPFKGEPER
+1115 
-1128 VSEPERVLTLDSC
+1128 LTLDSC

-1242 VGGKVVAGNRLAK
+1242 VGGKIVAGNRLAK

-1323 VEIKQSEIR
+1323 VEIKQSELR
-1332 RTRLQLESGLR
+1332 RTRIQLESGLR

-1355 EDDIV
+1355 EDPPQLQDPPRPSLQREGGELVSIDDAN
-1360 LSTDPL
+1360 LST
-1366 QLPLQRGRVD
+1366 LPL
-1376 ELPSSIDTN
+1376 
-1385 LSPSLVGRDG
+1385 VGG
-1395 VGPLSPSLCREGWGG
+1395 VGGG
-1410 SSPEHDL
+1410 LPEHDL

-1437 PQVAVGASYSYGK
+1437 PQVAIGANYSYGK
-1450 FQADILRNGFGS
+1450 FQADVLRGGFGS

-1579 VSARRYADF
+1579 VSARRYVDL
-1588 TRSNRNRSSVSNPS
+1588 TRSNRNRSSVSHNSPAPS
-1602 PFKGEP
+1602 
-1608 ERVSHKAQQFTSHQ
+1608 ERGQGGGAASHKVQQFTSHQ

-1630 ERHTLNLQKYD
+1630 ERHTLNLQKYE

>member
-119 GVLGMMVVDDFGNTS
+119 GGLGMMVVDDFGNTS

-302 LEAAR
+302 LETAR

-467 FALVASIFYAT
+467 FALVARIFYAT
-478 WVTPYMATCFVRRT
+478 WVTPDMATRFVRRT

-510 LQRGYEKMLRYCFR
+510 LQSGYEKMLRYCFR

-566 REGSQIEETALVA
+566 REGSPIEETALVA

-631 TLDVIREYGP
+631 TLEVIREYGS

-687 FMAQQPEM
+687 FMAQQSEM

-757 EEQGTKSQTCPDLS
+757 EEPGAKRQVPGGRSQ
-771 GEQGDA
+771 EQGGT

-782 KWSNSQIESLLIP
+782 KWSNSQIDDLLIP

-1033 LMGRKRTHPAPHR
+1033 LMGRKEPRTKSQEQGRA
-1046 TPSNSPYKGGEGN
+1046 TNSASSIIGKAKNVLP
-1059 FLTLLLC
+1059 LLLC

-1071 PISANNVYPDS
+1071 PVSANNAYTDS
-1082 VVSTDESNISTP
+1082 VVSIDEGN
-1094 SLCREGRGGSSTPS
+1094 LSTPS

-1115 GSSPSPFKGEPER
+1115 GSSP
-1128 VSEPERVLTLDSC
+1128 LTLDSC

-1255 VGVQAAELQREVQER
+1255 VGIQAAELQREVQER

-1323 VEIKQSEIR
+1323 VEIKQSELR

-1343 LAKRALALAIGV
+1343 LAKRALAVAIGV

-1417 LALQVEAA
+1417 LALQVETA

-1437 PQVAVGASYSYGK
+1437 PQVAIGANYSYGK
-1450 FQADILRNGFGS
+1450 FQADVLRGGFGS

-1477 TEWWDTGHKL
+1477 TEWWDTGHKP

-1579 VSARRYADF
+1579 VSARRYADL
-1588 TRSNRNRSSVSNPS
+1588 TRSNRNRSSVSHNSPAPS
-1602 PFKGEP
+1602 G
-1608 ERVSHKAQQFTSHQ
+1608 RGQGGGAASHKAQQFTSHQ

>member
-253 TIERRYATPSKYVD
+253 TIERRYAAASKYVD

-290 NIVEFGRKVEAQ
+290 NIVEFGRKVEKQ
-302 LEAAR
+302 LETAR

-478 WVTPYMATCFVRRT
+478 WVTPYMATRFVHRT

-510 LQRGYEKMLRYCFR
+510 LQSGYEKMLRYCFR

-566 REGSQIEETALVA
+566 REGSPLEETALVA

-631 TLDVIREYGP
+631 TLEVIREYGP

-757 EEQGTKSQTCPDLS
+757 EEQGTKSQEPRARS
-771 GEQGDA
+771 QEQGDA

-782 KWSNSQIESLLIP
+782 KWSNSQIDDLLIP

-851 ISTHLNDLPEG
+851 ISTHMTDLPEG

-919 AFLGLYIFRLDIS
+919 AFLGLYIFQLDIS

-1033 LMGRKRTHPAPHR
+1033 LMGKR
-1046 TPSNSPYKGGEGN
+1046 PSKSPLKGDIKSDKSLQT
-1059 FLTLLLC
+1059 FSKPLLTILLC

-1071 PISANNVYPDS
+1071 PISANNAYPDS
-1082 VVSTDESNISTP
+1082 VVSTDEGN
-1094 SLCREGRGGSSTPS
+1094 LSTPS

-1115 GSSPSPFKGEPER
+1115 GSSPSPFKGEPEG
-1128 VSEPERVLTLDSC
+1128 VFEPERVLTLDSC

-1179 SALGYH
+1179 SALGYN

-1242 VGGKVVAGNRLAK
+1242 VGGKVVAGNRLAM

-1343 LAKRALALAIGV
+1343 LAKRALALSIGV

-1366 QLPLQRGRVD
+1366 QLPLQRGIVD

-1385 LSPSLVGRDG
+1385 F
-1395 VGPLSPSLCREGWGG
+1395 SPSLCREGWGG

-1417 LALQVEAA
+1417 LALQVKAA

-1437 PQVAVGASYSYGK
+1437 PQVAIGANYSYGK
-1450 FQADILRNGFGS
+1450 FKADILRNGFGS

-1499 EQEHLSAMLDLRT
+1499 EQEHLSAMLDLRM

-1579 VSARRYADF
+1579 VSARRYADL

>member
-1 MRNHGLVFFLFMCL
+1 M
-15 TLFGVWALTKMN
+15 
-27 KDEFPFFTIRQG
+27 
-39 VVVAVYPGA
+39 
-48 TAQEVEAQVT
+48 
-58 KPLED
+58 
-63 YINGFEEVDK
+63 
-73 AHTYSVTEDGIVYVY
+73 
-88 VSLRMFVKSN
+88 
-98 NEAWSRIRANLD
+98 
-110 LFRKTSLPK
+110 
-119 GVLGMMVVDDFGNTS
+119 
-134 SMLLAVESP
+134 
-143 ERTPRELAHFARLL
+143 
-157 SDRLRTIPEMGKI
+157 
-170 KILGQRQ
+170 
-177 EEIAVT
+177 
-183 IDPARLSAYG
+183 
-193 VNQNLLNAQLLLQ
+193 
-206 GLRTMTGSEDGAQ
+206 
-219 YQVVIPYATD
+219 
-229 YEIAEQIIWS
+229 
-239 DPATGATL
+239 
-247 RLKDVA
+247 
-253 TIERRYATPSKYVD
+253 
-267 FYEGSTQEYANCLII
+267 
-282 SMEMTPGN
+282 
-290 NIVEFGRKVEAQ
+290 
-302 LEAAR
+302 
-307 AELPPDLQFHR
+307 
-318 ITDQPKVVD
+318 
-327 ASVSSFLR
+327 
-335 DILISIVVVILVM
+335 
-348 LMLFPLR
+348 
-355 TALVAS
+355 
-361 TGVPV
+361 
-366 CIAIALGLMYLMGIE
+366 
-381 LNTVT
+381 
-386 LAALIFVLGM
+386 
-396 IVDDSVIV
+396 
-404 IDGYTNLLEKGH
+404 
-416 SRWYSAAVS
+416 
-425 TKQLFV
+425 
-431 PMALATCSISGMF
+431 
-444 FPMTKIIT
+444 
-452 GPLGEFIQ
+452 
-460 LFPFAVM
+460 
-467 FALVASIFYAT
+467 
-478 WVTPYMATCFVRRT
+478 
-492 RPEEMNRFE
+492 
-501 RGQNKFFGW
+501 
-510 LQRGYEKMLRYCFR
+510 
-524 RPWAVYLLLIL
+524 
-535 SLGLGLFLLTRL
+535 
-547 NIQLLPKAER
+547 
-557 ECFAVEIHL
+557 
-566 REGSQIEETALVA
+566 
-579 DSLARVLQQDPR
+579 
-591 VKSVTS
+591 
-597 FVGQASPRF
+597 
-606 HAVYTPNMAK
+606 
-616 PSYAQFIVNTISCDA
+616 
-631 TLDVIREYGP
+631 
-641 RYENHFPNA
+641 
-650 YIRFKQVDYQAAKN
+650 
-664 PVEVRFKGGDLE
+664 
-676 QMAVLADSLKA
+676 
-687 FMAQQPEM
+687 
-695 TWVHS
+695 
-700 DYDQF
+700 
-705 KRQVRIVLKEDEA
+705 
-718 TRLGITQAQLSL
+718 
-730 YLATLHS
+730 
-737 GTTMTTLYED
+737 
-747 DYPLPVVLYM
+747 
-757 EEQGTKSQTCPDLS
+757 
-771 GEQGDA
+771 
-777 KLSNS
+777 
-782 KWSNSQIESLLIP
+782 
-795 TNIPSLWVPL
+795 
-805 RQVATLEPAW
+805 
-815 HHASITHYN
+815 
-824 GIPTITVG
+824 G

-919 AFLGLYIFRLDIS
+919 AFLGLYIFQLDIS

-1033 LMGRKRTHPAPHR
+1033 LMGKR
-1046 TPSNSPYKGGEGN
+1046 PSKSPLKGDFKAGKSVQTFSKP
-1059 FLTLLLC
+1059 FLTILLC

-1071 PISANNVYPDS
+1071 PVSANNAYTDS
-1082 VVSTDESNISTP
+1082 VVSIDEGNLSTPSLCREGRGGSSTP

-1115 GSSPSPFKGEPER
+1115 GSSP
-1128 VSEPERVLTLDSC
+1128 LTLDSC
-1141 LALARKNNPEL
+1141 LALARRNNPEL

-1255 VGVQAAELQREVQER
+1255 VGIQAAELQREVQER

-1343 LAKRALALAIGV
+1343 LAKRALAVAIGV

-1366 QLPLQRGRVD
+1366 QLPLQRGIVD

-1437 PQVAVGASYSYGK
+1437 PQVAIGANYSYGK

-1579 VSARRYADF
+1579 VSARRYADL